1 MSAINLRLPDSL
13 HASASTLAERDNV
26 SLNQFIATA
35 VAEKVSAL
43 GTVDI
48 LGERAKRGDRAKFLA
63 VLDKAPATDE
73 TKPLPATVQGVIET
87 QRQRVQEFL
96 EELRPLLQ
104 ASDIEEFATKS
115 LGGDLRYRHENGIYA
130 EIKFYR
136 TLDEVT
142 LRLYFEP
149 DAKPGMGFVPF
160 EKPTS
165 KLSKHDIRLDVS
177 QPIRKELKAMIEQ
190 SRTFI
195 RNKRSR

>member
-13 HASASTLAERDNV
+13 HASASTFAERDNV

-43 GTVDI
+43 GTIDI

-63 VLDKAPATDE
+63 VLDKAPSTDE
-73 TKPLPATVQGVIET
+73 TKLPLFSVQGVIEN
-87 QRQRVQEFL
+87 QRERVQDFL
-96 EELRPLLQ
+96 VELRPLLQ
-104 ASDIEEFATKS
+104 ASDIKEFATKS
-115 LGGDLRYRHENGIYA
+115 LGGDLRYRHANGIYA

-136 TLDEVT
+136 TFDQVT

-149 DAKPGMGFVPF
+149 EAKPGIGFRIF

-165 KLSKHDIRLDVS
+165 KLSKHDIRLDVG
-177 QPIRKELKAMIEQ
+177 QPINDELKALIVR
-190 SRTFI
+190 SREFI
-195 RNKRSR
+195 RNKH

>member
-13 HASASTLAERDNV
+13 HASATTFAERDKV

-73 TKPLPATVQGVIET
+73 TIIRPPSVTDIIEA
-87 QRQRVQEFL
+87 QRERVRIYL
-96 EELRPLLQ
+96 EKLRPLLLDK
-104 ASDIEEFATKS
+104 DIEEYATGS
-115 LGGDLRYRHENGIYA
+115 LGGDLRYRHENGIHA

-136 TLDEVT
+136 TSDEIT
-142 LRLYFEP
+142 LRLYFGP
-149 DAKPGMGFVPF
+149 KVKPGYGFKVF
-160 EKPTS
+160 EKPTG
-165 KLSKHDIRLDVS
+165 KLSKHDLRLDVG
-177 QPIRKELKAMIEQ
+177 QPIGDELKSFIVR
-190 SRTFI
+190 SREFI
-195 RNKRSR
+195 RNKRSS